1 MKNEPIT
8 LTNVEIQKI
17 LPHRYPFL
25 LIDKIVDFEEGK
37 SITGIKNVTANEPQ
51 FTGHFPGNPIM
62 PGVLITEALAQVGA
76 VMLLSM
82 PENRGKLGVF
92 TGINNFK
99 FRRQVVPGDTLEL
112 HADLVTYR
120 HGMGKANVK
129 ATVGGQVAAAGE
141 ISFAVPLLLSAR
153 TNTPKIFGLEI
164 QEDIAQMAQRSVEH
178 NKLED
183 RISIECGDLKNAVS
197 IYGRDSFDKITCNP
211 PYMKCGSGNQND
223 IDTKSISRHEVMCTV
238 DDVINISAK
247 LLIPKGRFFMIHRPN
262 RLVDIMCAMRKYKIE
277 PKRMRFVH
285 PSYDKVPN
293 MVLIEGMRDGGEE
306 LKLLPPL
313 YVYNQDGTYSDE
325 IHKIYGN

>member
-1 MKNEPIT
+1 M
-8 LTNVEIQKI
+8 
-17 LPHRYPFL
+17 

-76 VMLLSM
+76 VMLLLM

-141 ISFAVPLLLSAR
+141 ISFAVVDNIA
-153 TNTPKIFGLEI
+153 N
-164 QEDIAQMAQRSVEH
+164 ED
-178 NKLED
+178 
-183 RISIECGDLKNAVS
+183 
-197 IYGRDSFDKITCNP
+197 
-211 PYMKCGSGNQND
+211 
-223 IDTKSISRHEVMCTV
+223 
-238 DDVINISAK
+238 
-247 LLIPKGRFFMIHRPN
+247 
-262 RLVDIMCAMRKYKIE
+262 
-277 PKRMRFVH
+277 
-285 PSYDKVPN
+285 
-293 MVLIEGMRDGGEE
+293 
-306 LKLLPPL
+306 
-313 YVYNQDGTYSDE
+313 
-325 IHKIYGN
+325 

>member
-82 PENRGKLGVF
+82 PENRVTLGVF
-92 TGINNFK
+92 TGINNLK
-99 FRRQVVPGDTLEL
+99 FLRQVVPGDTLEL

-141 ISFAVPLLLSAR
+141 ISFAVVDNIA
-153 TNTPKIFGLEI
+153 N
-164 QEDIAQMAQRSVEH
+164 ED
-178 NKLED
+178 
-183 RISIECGDLKNAVS
+183 
-197 IYGRDSFDKITCNP
+197 
-211 PYMKCGSGNQND
+211 
-223 IDTKSISRHEVMCTV
+223 
-238 DDVINISAK
+238 
-247 LLIPKGRFFMIHRPN
+247 
-262 RLVDIMCAMRKYKIE
+262 
-277 PKRMRFVH
+277 
-285 PSYDKVPN
+285 
-293 MVLIEGMRDGGEE
+293 
-306 LKLLPPL
+306 
-313 YVYNQDGTYSDE
+313 
-325 IHKIYGN
+325 